1 MKAQQ
6 QVILQ
11 RSQTD
16 FLCLDPALAF
26 WIFPH
31 ALPLSD
37 SCWTSDFWTST
48 PACDLDLDFSP
59 APLVPLPVTITPG
72 FDPCLSDQ
80 VLSFAPAAYLS
91 EMLILVPVP
100 GLLTATILQGSGSGP
115 RRTTIQVSVT
125 FSAHGYFLVI
135 VWIIRL
141 SRFFPVRRSEVLL
154 LRIAFPVQYNKDK
167 LTVNSCVWVE
177 IPGPLTDSCQY
188 NLAIMDPS
196 PTQEWRSNVE
206 GAIAKLEAY
215 VREMTSLL
223 TKMSVSTAPFV
234 VPEVQLGRSAH
245 KYQVSPSREPRLL
258 PPEAF
263 GGESGQCRPF
273 LTQCEI
279 HFELQPSSFPSE
291 RARVAFVISLLTGKA
306 KIWGAAEW
314 QQNSPNCYDYSS
326 FAQEFIR
333 VFDPS
338 PPEREAARGLWRI
351 KQGTRRVNEYI
362 IDFHALAAKSGWNG
376 EALCDAFYQG
386 LNEQIK
392 DELATRDPP
401 RGLAELEA
409 LASRIDQRLYERRQ
423 ERGTEQ
429 PNRTPINPPG
439 RPSSFSAPGRER
451 RMKNGLSVPTRL
463 RTALF
468 NQRRAVSPSSLA
480 VFVDSGADTEFMDA
494 SLAQSLKLRLK
505 PSTRN
510 TEVQAIDGHV
520 LHQVERETEPVKLI
534 IGGKHHESIMFLII
548 NSPDI
553 PVILGA
559 TWLRRHNPHLDWV
572 RGEVLGW
579 SSHCLSSCLQAA
591 RPSEPA
597 SSKLP
602 REEPDTSQGR
612 LYPLSGPEE
621 KAMREYISEA
631 LQAGIIRPSSS
642 PAGAGFFF
650 VGKKDG
656 SLRPCIDFRGLN
668 DITVKNR
675 YPLPLMNTAFE
686 RIQGATVFTKLDLR
700 NAYHL
705 VRIREGD
712 EWKTAFNTPTGHYEY
727 LVMPFG
733 LTNAPAVFQALVN
746 DVLRDMIG
754 QFVFV
759 YLDDILIFSKNL
771 HTHVTQV
778 RSVLLRLLQN
788 NLFAKAEKCEFHV
801 PSTSFLGFVISPN
814 QLSMEQSKISAVLD
828 WPVPSDRKQLQ
839 RFLGFANFYRR
850 FIRNYSI
857 VASPLHALTSSKSR
871 FEWNSSADQ
880 AFKRLKYLFT
890 SAPVLHSP
898 DLTRQFIV
906 EVDASDTGVGAVLSQ
921 RYEDG
926 KTHPCAFFSR
936 RLSSAER
943 NYDVGDRELLAVKL
957 ALEEWRHW
965 LEGAKEPFMVW
976 TDHKNLQYLRTAKRL
991 NPRQARWALF
1001 FSRFVFTLSYRP
1013 GSKNVKPD
1021 ALSRIHEPLTK
1032 TSPPIDFV
1040 LPSSARLA
1048 ITRLAIEER
1057 GYRNTRFTNSSWII
1071 IFSDLIEKKI
1081 GVTAECNMEHFPH
1094 QTLFSFSFVDFKAP
1108 QSLYTVVM
1116 LSSLGCQ
1123 LLVIHVPSICRNNR
1137 TNCSGYNKEERVLDS
1152 VMGETSQ
1159 IKTVC
1164 LIFLFLLTAPP
1175 SMSSPWSIGLVL

>member
-11 RSQTD
+11 RSRTD
-16 FLCLDPALAF
+16 FLCLDLAHVSR
-26 WIFPH
+26 IFPH

-37 SCWTSDFWTST
+37 TCWFSDFWTST
-48 PACDLDLDFSP
+48 PACDLVLDFSP
-59 APLVPLPVTITPG
+59 APLVLLPVSGSPG
-72 FDPCLSDQ
+72 FDPCPSDQ
-80 VLSFAPAAYLS
+80 ELSFAPAAYLS
-91 EMLILVPVP
+91 ETLILAPVP
-100 GLLTATILQGSGSGP
+100 GHLSAAILQGSGPGSHH
-115 RRTTIQVSVT
+115 TTIQVSVT
-125 FSAHGYFLVI
+125 SSVCGYFLVF
-135 VWIIRL
+135 VWITKL
-141 SRFFPVRRSEVLL
+141 SRLFSERRSEAHQLRVAFSLL
-154 LRIAFPVQYNKDK
+154 FNKDN
-167 LTVNSCVWVE
+167 LSVNSCVEAE

-206 GAIAKLEAY
+206 GAIAKLEAN
-215 VREMTSLL
+215 VLEMTSLL
-223 TKMSVSTAPFV
+223 TKMSVSTAPSV

-245 KYQVSPSREPRLL
+245 NYQVSPSREPRLL

-263 GGESGQCRPF
+263 GGESSQCRPF

-314 QQNSPNCYDYSS
+314 QQNSPNCYDYNS
-326 FAQEFIR
+326 FVQEFFR

-386 LNEQIK
+386 LNERIK

-401 RGLAELEA
+401 RGLAELES
-409 LASRIDQRLYERRQ
+409 LASRIDQRLCERRQ

-429 PNRTPINPPG
+429 PNRTLTNPP
-439 RPSSFSAPGRER
+439 RCPSSFSAPGRSPSPPQEPMQIGRSRLSTSERER
-451 RMKNGLSVPTRL
+451 RMRNGLCFYCGSEEHQLRMCPAKRSVPARSE
-463 RTALF
+463 TALF
-468 NQRRAVSPSSLA
+468 NQRRAVSPSSLVTLQTQILVNEQSYPQA

-494 SLAQSLKLRLK
+494 RLAQSLKLSLK
-505 PSTRN
+505 PSTKN

-520 LHQVERETEPVKLI
+520 LHQVELETEPVKLI
-534 IGGKHHESIMFLII
+534 IGGNHHELITFLII

-559 TWLRRHNPHLDWV
+559 TWLRCHNPHLDWV

-579 SSHCLSSCLQAA
+579 NSHCLSSCLQAA
-591 RPSEPA
+591 RPAEPA

-602 REEPDTSQGR
+602 REEPDTSQVPVQYHDLSEVFSKHRATSLPPHRPYDCAIDLLPGTCPPKGR

-621 KAMREYISEA
+621 RAMREYISEA

-675 YPLPLMNTAFE
+675 YPLPLMNSAFE

-705 VRIREGD
+705 VRIRVGD

-733 LTNAPAVFQALVN
+733 QTNAPAVFQALVN

-759 YLDDILIFSKNL
+759 YLDDILIFSNNL
-771 HTHVTQV
+771 HTHITQV

-788 NLFAKAEKCEFHV
+788 NLFVKAEKCEFHV
-801 PSTSFLGFVISPN
+801 PTTSFLGFVISPN

-828 WPVPSDRKQLQ
+828 WPVPSGWKQLQ

-850 FIRNYSI
+850 FRISG
-857 VASPLHALTSSKSR
+857 
-871 FEWNSSADQ
+871 SA
-880 AFKRLKYLFT
+880 
-890 SAPVLHSP
+890 
-898 DLTRQFIV
+898 
-906 EVDASDTGVGAVLSQ
+906 
-921 RYEDG
+921 
-926 KTHPCAFFSR
+926 
-936 RLSSAER
+936 
-943 NYDVGDRELLAVKL
+943 N
-957 ALEEWRHW
+957 
-965 LEGAKEPFMVW
+965 
-976 TDHKNLQYLRTAKRL
+976 
-991 NPRQARWALF
+991 
-1001 FSRFVFTLSYRP
+1001 
-1013 GSKNVKPD
+1013 
-1021 ALSRIHEPLTK
+1021 
-1032 TSPPIDFV
+1032 
-1040 LPSSARLA
+1040 
-1048 ITRLAIEER
+1048 
-1057 GYRNTRFTNSSWII
+1057 
-1071 IFSDLIEKKI
+1071 
-1081 GVTAECNMEHFPH
+1081 
-1094 QTLFSFSFVDFKAP
+1094 
-1108 QSLYTVVM
+1108 
-1116 LSSLGCQ
+1116 
-1123 LLVIHVPSICRNNR
+1123 
-1137 TNCSGYNKEERVLDS
+1137 
-1152 VMGETSQ
+1152 
-1159 IKTVC
+1159 
-1164 LIFLFLLTAPP
+1164 
-1175 SMSSPWSIGLVL
+1175 